1 MFREVNRKWIMNF
14 KPSISSTFIV
24 QGDIDEQMEDV
35 SGFID
40 WQEKGGEVCIHNH
53 IKHVCSI
60 SCSVLACS
68 L

>member
-1 MFREVNRKWIMNF
+1 MR
-14 KPSISSTFIV
+14 
-24 QGDIDEQMEDV
+24 GDIDEQMEDIN
-35 SGFID
+35 GFID

-68 L
+68 S